1 MKNVSDQDTLGT
13 SLQQMQVQDLL
24 ERFSGMGLSVTGVH
38 CLGLMD
44 PLGADGADIFD
55 EVIQN
60 LDFPD
65 ICRIFNLNEGEISEG
80 EISEDEFTRDS
91 SGLLALR
98 RGWIVEGRMSRR
110 DRRAKM
116 NFMVY
121 AESFDMALAELEKA
135 ARQTLKA

>member
-65 ICRIFNLNEGEISEG
+65 ICRIFNLNED
-80 EISEDEFTRDS
+80 EISEDEFALDS

>member
-65 ICRIFNLNEGEISEG
+65 ICRIFNLNED
-80 EISEDEFTRDS
+80 EISEDEFARDS

>member
-1 MKNVSDQDTLGT
+1 MKNASDQDTLGT

-65 ICRIFNLNEGEISEG
+65 ICRIFNLNED
-80 EISEDEFTRDS
+80 EISEDEFARDS